1 MGKGKKN
8 MRNVRRGR
16 AMKRPIEDKTPEWVI
31 NINNCL
37 KEGPDYDS
45 GRSWTIYR
53 VPQNMREV
61 YRNAYVPK
69 IISVGPCHYE
79 EQGRQVMEEH
89 KMRYLLRLL
98 GGRLQENG
106 EQALP
111 QVCNGSHLEDVE
123 QAEEPVPKVRKVI
136 CLEDLVGA
144 MRELEQKTRDRY
156 SEAFDINSDDFV
168 QMMVVDGC
176 FVVELLRLYHKFDK
190 EEDVDDPIF
199 TTRWMLRTLQRDLL
213 MLENQLPFFV
223 LEELFKLTS
232 LVEEPSLVELT
243 LKFFDP
249 LLPRENTP
257 QPNPKIKFDHML
269 HVFRSTFL
277 SSVKDETSALVWRQ
291 LQTSASIP
299 LVRERQLIHC
309 VKELQEAGVKLKK
322 REDRQ
327 LLDIN
332 FEGRVLDIPP
342 LYIDAN
348 TVPLLL
354 NFVAYEQCD
363 QKAKPFFTNFF
374 MFFDSLINTAK
385 DVEILHKNGII
396 NHALGSDKDVAS
408 LFNKLCKEIVY
419 DLDECYLS
427 RQMKGV
433 NDYCKAYY
441 ATKWHVWWTNL
452 IRDYFSSPWTFLSL
466 VAAITLLILTVTQTA
481 YDVRGYYHSSSD
493 AHPQ

>member
-1 MGKGKKN
+1 
-8 MRNVRRGR
+8 
-16 AMKRPIEDKTPEWVI
+16 
-31 NINNCL
+31 
-37 KEGPDYDS
+37 
-45 GRSWTIYR
+45 
-53 VPQNMREV
+53 MREV

-69 IISVGPCHYE
+69 IISIGPFHYE
-79 EQGRQVMEEH
+79 EQGRQVIEEH
-89 KMRYLLRLL
+89 KRRYLLRLL

-123 QAEEPVPKVRKVI
+123 HAVEPVPKVRKAI

-144 MRELEQKTRDRY
+144 MRELEQKTRVCY
-156 SEAFDINSDDFV
+156 SEDFNINSDDFV

-176 FVVELLRLYHKFDK
+176 FVVELLRLYKKLDK
-190 EEDVDDPIF
+190 EDVDDPIF

-277 SSVKDETSALVWRQ
+277 SSVKDETSALEWRQ
-291 LQTSASIP
+291 LQTHASIP

-363 QKAKPFFTNFF
+363 QKAEPFFTNFF
-374 MFFDSLINTAK
+374 MFFDSLINTAE
-385 DVEILHKNGII
+385 DVEILHKNESLRTCERFIEMLMFPKII
-396 NHALGSDKDVAS
+396 SIGPFHYGDQGVQVMEEHKMRYLLRLLGGRVQEIGENTGEPEPPQVQNGSHSEDVEHEEEALPQVRKVIR
-408 LFNKLCKEIVY
+408 LE
-419 DLDECYLS
+419 DLARAMRELEQKTRECYS
-427 RQMKGV
+427 EAFNINSDDFVQMMA
-433 NDYCKAYY
+433 C
-441 ATKWHVWWTNL
+441 
-452 IRDYFSSPWTFLSL
+452 
-466 VAAITLLILTVTQTA
+466 
-481 YDVRGYYHSSSD
+481 
-493 AHPQ
+493 